1 MSRVK
6 DERIRAL
13 EREVVLLKEI
23 ATLKEAARV
32 NDDIFNKILD
42 NLKLMHPSQYIPQT
56 IQWVPPQTYPRWPGW
71 PNPYV
76 GDWPIGNGTFT
87 WGSVGNGVFAT

>member
-6 DERIRAL
+6 DERVRAL

-42 NLKLMHPSQYIPQT
+42 NLKLMRPSQYFPQT
-56 IQWVPPQTYPRWPGW
+56 IQWVPPQTYP
-71 PNPYV
+71 
-76 GDWPIGNGTFT
+76 
-87 WGSVGNGVFAT
+87 

>member
-71 PNPYV
+71 PPYV